1 MSIFNSELKSHNVRF
16 FILDTGRTKHKDID
30 FEIYTWNK
38 KKYNLVQQGDVFIY
52 RKPQKA
58 SENGKFY
65 FFGAGKIESISEVFS
80 GDVNFQ
86 QTGDL
91 QALIS
96 KSVLFDK
103 HIYQDQIHPSELN
116 DTRKQKDNSWNHF
129 FNNYGMNQIRKEDF
143 LFLFN
148 KGVSKTVKVDLKT
161 NDLRVMVHK
170 RRIKQNYEVKDS
182 EATIKT
188 RGKYQKIFREDIILP
203 NYDYKC
209 AITGIKTL
217 SVLKAAHILRW
228 ADNQKERLNPQNGI
242 CLSALADIC
251 FEKGLLTIDKNYKVK
266 LSEKVKSDPNLLKEL
281 KKYDGKKINL
291 PILKENKPSKKFLS
305 EHANK
310 MIG

>member
-1 MSIFNSELKSHNVRF
+1 
-16 FILDTGRTKHKDID
+16 
-30 FEIYTWNK
+30 
-38 KKYNLVQQGDVFIY
+38 
-52 RKPQKA
+52 
-58 SENGKFY
+58 
-65 FFGAGKIESISEVFS
+65 
-80 GDVNFQ
+80 
-86 QTGDL
+86 
-91 QALIS
+91 
-96 KSVLFDK
+96 
-103 HIYQDQIHPSELN
+103 
-116 DTRKQKDNSWNHF
+116 
-129 FNNYGMNQIRKEDF
+129 MNQIRKEDF
-143 LFLFN
+143 IFLFN

-170 RRIKQNYEVKDS
+170 KRIKQNYEVKDS
-182 EATIKT
+182 EETIKT

-266 LSEKVKSDPNLLKEL
+266 LSEKVKSDPNLFKEL
-281 KKYDGKKINL
+281 KKYDGKKLNL

>member
-16 FILDTGRTKHKDID
+16 FILDTGRTKHKDLD